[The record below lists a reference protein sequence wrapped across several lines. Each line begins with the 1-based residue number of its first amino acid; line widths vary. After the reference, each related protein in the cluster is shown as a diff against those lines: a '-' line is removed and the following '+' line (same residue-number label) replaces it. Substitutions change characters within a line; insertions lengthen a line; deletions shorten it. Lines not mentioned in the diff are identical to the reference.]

1 MTTPIAGI
9 FNSEKDAI
17 AVIEELKAAGCSKED
32 ISVLRR
38 GSEEYEGVSGT
49 NGTEGLA
56 AGAAAGIVLGGAAGI
71 LATAGLLFI
80 PGIGPLLAAGPIAT
94 VLAGAA
100 VGGGAGSVVGGLVG
114 LGIPEQD
121 AEAYRALLE
130 NNRLL
135 VFVSVEES
143 RRSRVESIFQVYGSL
158 SASSAAASPD
168 GFRSIPMRNESL
180 QGAADDMRVFISSKP
195 SDSTLDQPAP
205 VQEIVIPHLPS
216 GD

>member
-71 LATAGLLFI
+71 LATAGLLFMNEVLSDYVGDYVIFSKNADEDNSFQTTETYKNI
-80 PGIGPLLAAGPIAT
+80 P
-94 VLAGAA
+94 A
-100 VGGGAGSVVGGLVG
+100 VQNQHVFEA
-114 LGIPEQD
+114 D
-121 AEAYRALLE
+121 AKAFY
-130 NNRLL
+130 
-135 VFVSVEES
+135 F
-143 RRSRVESIFQVYGSL
+143 
-158 SASSAAASPD
+158 
-168 GFRSIPMRNESL
+168 
-180 QGAADDMRVFISSKP
+180 K
-195 SDSTLDQPAP
+195 
-205 VQEIVIPHLPS
+205 
-216 GD
+216 